1 MAWRVLQHVSK
12 VRGSIRPLVGWIEA
26 RGVRGGAPAQVWCTW
41 WGVGEDVEAV
51 VGKRALPASG
61 VSHTRGFAA
70 GTLPPHE
77 VLPMPALSPTMVE
90 GTVSAWKKQEG
101 DAVNTGDV
109 LADIETDKATMEM
122 ETMEDGFL
130 AKILAPAGSANVAV
144 GTPVAILV
152 TSEEDIPAFKDYQAE
167 GIEAKSSPTPSNA
180 SSPKPDKT
188 PEPSTKAPAAADES
202 AEKAEP
208 VQVGRS
214 SPPATPMAEPAFGS
228 DGPRVY
234 ISDAS
239 VLQGPPGWVPG
250 RRAVQ

>member
-1 MAWRVLQHVSK
+1 MARCGLQYVSK
-12 VRGSIRPLVGWIEA
+12 VRGSIRPLVGWIGA
-26 RGVRGGAPAQVWCTW
+26 RGVRGGAPAQAWCTR
-41 WGVGEDVEAV
+41 WGVGEDVEV
-51 VGKRALPASG
+51 VGGQRPFPPAG
-61 VSHTRGFAA
+61 LCHTRGFAA

-130 AKILAPAGSANVAV
+130 AKILAPAGTANVAV

-152 TSEEDIPAFKDYQAE
+152 TSEEDIAAFKDYQPE
-167 GIEAKSSPTPSNA
+167 GVEAKSSPTPSNA
-180 SSPKPDKT
+180 SSPKPDET
-188 PEPSTKAPAAADES
+188 PEPAAKAPPAAEES
-202 AEKAEP
+202 AKKAEP
-208 VQVGRS
+208 VQAGRS
-214 SPPATPMAEPAFGS
+214 SPPSTPVAEPGS
-228 DGPRVY
+228 GTNGPRVY